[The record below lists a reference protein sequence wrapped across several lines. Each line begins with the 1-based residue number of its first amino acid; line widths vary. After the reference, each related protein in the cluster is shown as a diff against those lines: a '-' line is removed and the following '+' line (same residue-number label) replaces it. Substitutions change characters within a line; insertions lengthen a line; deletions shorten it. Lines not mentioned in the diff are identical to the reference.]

1 MNMKS
6 KASNKKT
13 ILIITAAS
21 IAFSFQFCIRLLCLI
36 ILIPIILS
44 FFIFPTDFL
53 VTYAISEKVVENDI
67 EYEVSPLFKM
77 ARVETIVLTEEETNY
92 EIMIPERLEDGTRVQ
107 GFGHVTK
114 GQEYFNFEIK
124 NKKIISHSEYS
135 KDYFVREDFPQEMR
149 NYYVTIIIGEK
160 LKKADCMLGINY
172 SVIRFKDT
180 NELICI
186 NVDYQVS
193 PDNKYYYSQD
203 GVLYEK

>member
-67 EYEVSPLFKM
+67 EYEVDENNNHLFK
-77 ARVETIVLTEEETNY
+77 RKQKIL
-92 EIMIPERLEDGTRVQ
+92 
-107 GFGHVTK
+107 
-114 GQEYFNFEIK
+114 
-124 NKKIISHSEYS
+124 NK
-135 KDYFVREDFPQEMR
+135 R
-149 NYYVTIIIGEK
+149 
-160 LKKADCMLGINY
+160 
-172 SVIRFKDT
+172 
-180 NELICI
+180 
-186 NVDYQVS
+186 
-193 PDNKYYYSQD
+193 
-203 GVLYEK
+203 